1 MSKLLQSFREQME
14 SGKDGYKHQE
24 ALGDVAYSTGFIN
37 IDYLNGYMVHV
48 KNSKEDYYYPALG
61 IPDGKSVMHIGQSHC
76 GKSTLV
82 IQEAAN
88 IIRPFK
94 NGAIWHADLEGGTND
109 HRIEVLTGFSQ
120 NRISECYHYQDTNIS
135 SEVFYE
141 QIKWLHDAKIA
152 NRKEYE
158 YDTGLVN
165 FRGDRIYKF
174 EPTIYII
181 DSLPMLLPDNIIE
194 DDKVSGQMST
204 TSTVKMNTFIFRKI
218 QQLCK
223 ASNIII
229 MSINHILEDVQINP
243 MVHKKSSIVG
253 GLKQGERLPGGK
265 TTQYLGNTMFRI
277 DAGTKLTEDDSFGVN
292 GFVATIQTA
301 KSRSNESAKTIP
313 MIFDKA
319 TGFNNDLSVF
329 QLLKANN
336 KIKGAGSYLY
346 IGDRSDIKFSQRT
359 LERTIM
365 EYPELRLEMAKEA
378 LPILQSYLADGKDEG
393 LDEDA
398 QANDLN
404 SLIRDMA
411 MGKVPVVEVKNV
423 SEEVVPKKLKKSK
436 DDITD
441 ILSDMDSGNDG
452 NI

>member
-1 MSKLLQSFREQME
+1 
-14 SGKDGYKHQE
+14 
-24 ALGDVAYSTGFIN
+24 
-37 IDYLNGYMVHV
+37 
-48 KNSKEDYYYPALG
+48 
-61 IPDGKSVMHIGQSHC
+61 
-76 GKSTLV
+76 
-82 IQEAAN
+82 
-88 IIRPFK
+88 
-94 NGAIWHADLEGGTND
+94 
-109 HRIEVLTGFSQ
+109 
-120 NRISECYHYQDTNIS
+120 
-135 SEVFYE
+135 
-141 QIKWLHDAKIA
+141 
-152 NRKEYE
+152 
-158 YDTGLVN
+158 
-165 FRGDRIYKF
+165 
-174 EPTIYII
+174 
-181 DSLPMLLPDNIIE
+181 
-194 DDKVSGQMST
+194 
-204 TSTVKMNTFIFRKI
+204 
-218 QQLCK
+218 
-223 ASNIII
+223 
-229 MSINHILEDVQINP
+229 
-243 MVHKKSSIVG
+243 
-253 GLKQGERLPGGK
+253 
-265 TTQYLGNTMFRI
+265 MFRI

-301 KSRSNESAKTIP
+301 KSRTNESAKTIP